1 MVDFSSETTGARR
14 QNTEG
19 EKKICQSRFHIQQSY
34 ASEMR
39 EIKTLPDK

>member
-1 MVDFSSETTGARR
+1 MADFSSETTGARR

-19 EKKICQSRFHIQQSY
+19 KKKKICQSRFHIQQSY

-39 EIKTLPDK
+39 EIKNSSR